1 MAALRV
7 TFTLGRYFGMRFLV
21 TAVAVFAG
29 VVFLVALL
37 DAVELMRR
45 TSANEKATAWMVI
58 KLSMFRV
65 PMMAE
70 RIMPFCALIGAM
82 SCYLNL
88 SRRNEL
94 VVARAAGISAWEF
107 TAPAVIVA
115 LALGAFATLVYNPV
129 AANLQELAKRY
140 ESDIFGQREFGQ
152 QQSGF
157 WVRQRSTDGQ
167 SIINARDSRE
177 QGMRLTGVSIF
188 TFDPQGRFQDR
199 IEARAAVLGD
209 GVWELSDARIYSSD
223 APPSFHET
231 YRLKTN
237 ISREQVRET
246 FATPETLSLWELPE
260 YIRTAENAGM
270 PAAGYRLQYQK
281 LLSRPFLLASMVL
294 LAAAFSLRFAR
305 MGGVQKM
312 VLGGVLSGFLL
323 YVLSK
328 ITEDMTKTE
337 LLSPVTA
344 AWIPVV
350 IGGLTGFLV
359 LLYQEDG

>member
-1 MAALRV
+1 LRV
-7 TFTLGRYFGMRFLV
+7 PMTLGRYFGMRFLV
-21 TAVAVFAG
+21 TALAVFGG

-37 DAVELMRR
+37 DSVELMRR
-45 TSANEKATAWMVI
+45 TAGNDNATALSVI
-58 KLSMFRV
+58 KLSFFRV
-65 PMMAE
+65 PIVTE

-94 VVARAAGISAWEF
+94 VVARAAGVSAWEF

-115 LALGAFATLVYNPV
+115 LLLGLFATLVYNPV
-129 AANLQELAKRY
+129 AASLQERAKRY
-140 ESDIFGQREFGQ
+140 EVEIFGEREFGQ
-152 QQSGF
+152 QESGF

-167 SIINARDSRE
+167 SIINARKSRE
-177 QGMRLTGVSIF
+177 QGLKLEGVTVF
-188 TFDPQGRFQDR
+188 TFDQQGRYRDR
-199 IEARAAVLGD
+199 IEARTAVLKEGA
-209 GVWELSDARIYSSD
+209 WELGDARVYPSNE
-223 APPSFHET
+223 PPSQHKTFA
-231 YRLKTN
+231 LKTN
-237 ISREQVRET
+237 LSREQVREN
-246 FATPETLSLWELPE
+246 FSTPETLSVWELPE
-260 YIRTAENAGM
+260 YIRLAENAGLA
-270 PAAGYRLQYQK
+270 AAGYRLQYHK
-281 LLSRPFLLASMVL
+281 LLSRPLLLASMVL

-312 VLGGVLSGFLL
+312 VLGGVISGFLL

-328 ITEDMTKTE
+328 ITEDMSKTE

-344 AWIPVV
+344 AWAPVL

>member
-1 MAALRV
+1 LRLPM
-7 TFTLGRYFGMRFLV
+7 TLGRYFGMRFLV
-21 TAVAVFAG
+21 TALAVFGG

-37 DAVELMRR
+37 DSVELMRR
-45 TSANEKATAWMVI
+45 TAGNDNATALSVI
-58 KLSMFRV
+58 KLSFFRV
-65 PMMAE
+65 PIVTE

-94 VVARAAGISAWEF
+94 VVARAAGVSAWEF

-115 LALGAFATLVYNPV
+115 LLLGLFATLVYNP
-129 AANLQELAKRY
+129 AAASLQERAKRY
-140 ESDIFGQREFGQ
+140 EVEIFGEREFGQ
-152 QQSGF
+152 QESGF

-167 SIINARDSRE
+167 SIINARKSRE
-177 QGMRLTGVSIF
+177 QGLRLEGVTVF
-188 TFDPQGRFQDR
+188 TFDQQGRYQAR
-199 IEARAAVLGD
+199 IEARRAVLKEGA
-209 GVWELSDARIYSSD
+209 WELGEARVFPNNE
-223 APPSFHET
+223 PPSVHTT
-231 YRLKTN
+231 YALKTN
-237 ISREQVRET
+237 LSREQVREN
-246 FATPETLSLWELPE
+246 FSTPETLTVWELPE
-260 YIRTAENAGM
+260 YIRLAENAGLA
-270 PAAGYRLQYQK
+270 AAGYRLQYHK

-312 VLGGVLSGFLL
+312 VMGGVMTGFLL

-328 ITEDMTKTE
+328 ITEDMSKTE

-344 AWIPVV
+344 AWAPVLV
-350 IGGLTGFLV
+350 GGLTGFLV